1 MNFGE
6 YIKGLREEAGYTQR
20 QLALYAKVSNTEISK
35 IESGERKKPSPEV
48 LKKLAPYLKV
58 SFESL
63 MVAAG
68 YLPGEKDIVDLLDIL
83 ERNNELLVGG
93 KPITSEQR
101 LAALRGLDNPST
113 LQSKTVPILGKIKMG
128 IPILAEGNWDGELE
142 IPSDIRA
149 DFALKARGNSMIGVG
164 LLDGDYAICREAK
177 TANSGNIVV
186 ALRDIS
192 AEYSE
197 ATLKYYFNDR
207 ERPVLRAA
215 NPDFEDIPMDDEWR
229 IAGILVAILRKEPPA
244 YRVYNSYLAARDI
257 NMEKW
262 EPVLERAF
270 QLGIKPEQVM
280 NMLETMYQVMRGR

>member
-1 MNFGE
+1 MLSARLAYLRKEKDKTQEEMANFLG
-6 YIKGLREEAGYTQR
+6 ITRPAYT
-20 QLALYAKVSNTEISK
+20 AY
-35 IESGERKKPSPEV
+35 ESGRRQPDYSTIQKLADFFNVTVDYLLGRDELDITEV
-48 LKKLAPYLKV
+48 LEGNKIKL
-58 SFESL
+58 
-63 MVAAG
+63 VANG
-68 YLPGEKDIVDLLDIL
+68 Q
-83 ERNNELLVGG
+83 
-93 KPITSEQR
+93 PITQDQR
-101 LAALRGLDNPST
+101 LGIVRVLDNPSA

-128 IPILAEGNWDGELE
+128 IPILSEGNWNGELE
-142 IPSDIRA
+142 IPSDVRA
-149 DFALKARGNSMIGVG
+149 DFALEARGNSMIGVG

-207 ERPVLRAA
+207 EGPVFRAA

-244 YRVYNSYLAARDI
+244 YKVYNSYLAARDI

-280 NMLETMYQVMRGR
+280 NMLETMYQVMRSR